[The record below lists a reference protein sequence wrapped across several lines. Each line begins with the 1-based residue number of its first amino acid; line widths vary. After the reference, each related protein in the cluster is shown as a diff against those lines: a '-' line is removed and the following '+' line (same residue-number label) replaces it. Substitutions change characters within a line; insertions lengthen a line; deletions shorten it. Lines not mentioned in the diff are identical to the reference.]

1 MIDPKLNEIVPKTK
15 GGAGEQTDTAI
26 ADSAAT
32 TGAKPRPGL
41 SINDTIAGD
50 ANLSVGSRGTDVSGV
65 RAGSGAG
72 AGGVQVT
79 PGNSGQSPAPNLVPG
94 ARGTGT
100 TPLGDTIKSNRD
112 LASEVRGGSDDDSL
126 RSTSNASSSN
136 WTQEDVASR
145 AYENW
150 HARGCPHGSSDED
163 WHSAERELREKHE
176 SGKANTAKA

>member
-15 GGAGEQTDTAI
+15 GGAGDQADTAV
-26 ADSAAT
+26 ANSPT
-32 TGAKPRPGL
+32 TSGAKPRAGL

-72 AGGVQVT
+72 AGGVNLT
-79 PGNSGQSPAPNLVPG
+79 PGNIKESPAPNLVPG

-100 TPLGDTIKSNRD
+100 TPLGDTIKSNQD
-112 LASEVRGGSDDDSL
+112 LASEVKGDSDDDSV
-126 RSTSNASSSN
+126 RTTSNSSPSN

-163 WHSAERELREKHE
+163 WHSAERELRDKHE
-176 SGKANTAKA
+176 GGKANTAKA